1 MKKYS
6 LTDKW
11 ENDKPVNTFDFDTL
25 EELQQIPSVKKALQ
39 NANFFRLSILVSSVL
54 SYYPP
59 NYSTF
64 ALLAELHDGYI
75 YEELGFLTKNPYDKF
90 NYGFPSG
97 AKTPPV
103 VCLDF
108 DPIKEL
114 GIPHFNYYDW
124 IVYKL
129 IGGSGANTVMKL
141 TTDGADIEMIKKFI
155 EFEIQY
161 QLEHPEYNK
170 SLINTDK
177 ILNKHNKE

>member
-11 ENDKPVNTFDFDTL
+11 KNDKPINTFDFDTL

-59 NYSTF
+59 NYNTF
-64 ALLAELHDGYI
+64 ALLAELHDGYV

-90 NYGFPSG
+90 NYGFPSD

-108 DPIKEL
+108 DPIREL
-114 GIPHFNYYDW
+114 GIVDYDYYNSK
-124 IVYKL
+124 IYNL
-129 IGGSGANTVMKL
+129 IGTNGAQLVADMFAK
-141 TTDGADIEMIKKFI
+141 GADIDMIKKVI
-155 EFEIQY
+155 DYERISK
-161 QLEHPEYNK
+161 EY
-170 SLINTDK
+170 SESK
-177 ILNKHNKE
+177 ISPTKLKI